1 MLAIL
6 GGPTATAACGADG
19 GGFGF
24 ADVAIGALRA
34 TKGRTPCIVTDEMVA
49 EMKMTIIFTGH
60 VCILLMC
67 YYVKLSYIK
76 SHK

>member
-24 ADVAIGALRA
+24 AIQPANGPADDVAAG
-34 TKGRTPCIVTDEMVA
+34 GNGC
-49 EMKMTIIFTGH
+49 
-60 VCILLMC
+60 
-67 YYVKLSYIK
+67 
-76 SHK
+76 